1 MNDGIAIVLARM
13 ESHPEEFY
21 TTATDKWKFIYSEYF
36 KDAMTETEKGMIYDK
51 IKEIRKAE
59 FTAKVMLTMTADI
72 TETEP
77 RVYGSASVAD
87 FGFAPIA
94 REGKKVVY

>member
-13 ESHPEEFY
+13 ETHPEEFY
-21 TTATDKWKFIYSEYF
+21 TTATDKWKFIYSDYF

-59 FTAKVMLTMTADI
+59 FTARVMQTMTADI
-72 TETEP
+72 TSDELNLN
-77 RVYGSASVAD
+77 
-87 FGFAPIA
+87 FGNAPIK
-94 REGKKVVY
+94 REGSRVGYK